1 MERVFYQ
8 KSKHEEEVERAEM
21 EREYEILQKINKR
34 KDALKR
40 QERALRKESI
50 KHEEKK
56 NEKMEQSMRYEERC
70 EEEKKNL
77 AR

>member
-1 MERVFYQ
+1 
-8 KSKHEEEVERAEM
+8 M

-50 KHEEKK
+50 KNEEKK
-56 NEKMEQSMRYEERC
+56 FEKLEQSRQFEERC

>member
-1 MERVFYQ
+1 
-8 KSKHEEEVERAEM
+8 M

-50 KHEEKK
+50 QKEEKK
-56 NEKMEQSMRYEERC
+56 FEKLEQSRQFEERC